1 MALSD
6 SFEEFIGNL
15 EVKNIEYI
23 VSRFKK
29 ITKRLNEDFHQI
41 SGDDTSNGFV
51 VGSLGRGTAIDGIS
65 DLDMIFEMPVELY
78 YKYSAYQTN
87 GQSSFLQAVKDSI
100 KKTYPSTIVRGDGQ
114 VVVIDFASSNDFIEV
129 CPCFRNDDDSF
140 TYPDSNNG
148 GKWKKTN
155 PLPEQEAT
163 KGMTELT
170 GNVFIHLCQ
179 MIRVWKCNHNIKM
192 NGLLIDSLVYKFL
205 SEHDE
210 YYEASFED
218 YLSLIRDYFSYVA
231 DLNKNQEYWY
241 ALGSNQRVYNKDE
254 GQFIEDAKKA
264 FDKLSEIDVEKDNI
278 FECLTC
284 VFGGE
289 FPTNK
294 TIYSSFQLSSYDL
307 RAPSEEFIDLDYSYP
322 IRITNNLKIEGLAKS
337 PSNRRKYLTQTLFI
351 GRGCSL
357 KFYIDYTD
365 AVSDFRVFWKVRN
378 RGKIAERK
386 SMLRGEIKESIS
398 IEETSDFF
406 GSHFVECYIVKN
418 NVCIAKDRIA
428 VNIMKSQAY

>member
-6 SFEEFIGNL
+6 SFEEFIGKL
-15 EVKNIEYI
+15 EVKNIENI

-41 SGDDTSNGFV
+41 SGDDTSNGIV
-51 VGSLGRGTAIDGIS
+51 VGSLGRGTAIVGIS
-65 DLDMIFEMPVELY
+65 DLDMIFEMPIELY
-78 YKYSAYQTN
+78 YKYDAYQTN
-87 GQSSFLQAVKDSI
+87 GQSLFLQAVKHSI
-100 KKTYPSTIVRGDGQ
+100 KKTYPSTTVRGDGQ

-129 CPCFRNDDDSF
+129 CPCFRNDDNSF

-155 PLPEQEAT
+155 PLPEQEES
-163 KGMTELT
+163 KGMTELI
-170 GNVFIHLCQ
+170 GKVFIHLCQ
-179 MIRVWKCNHNIKM
+179 MIRVWKRNHNINM
-192 NGLLIDSLVYKFL
+192 NGLLIDSLVHKFL

-210 YYEASFED
+210 YYDASFED
-218 YLSLIRDYFSYVA
+218 YLSLIRDYFGYVA
-231 DLNKNQEYWY
+231 DLNKDRKYWY
-241 ALGSNQRVYNKDE
+241 ALGSNQHVYNKDE
-254 GQFIEDAKKA
+254 GQFIDDAKKA
-264 FDKLSEIDVEKDNI
+264 FDKLSEIDVESDNI
-278 FECLTC
+278 FECLTF

-289 FPTNK
+289 FPTNM
-294 TIYSSFQLSSYDL
+294 TIYSSLQVSSYDL

-322 IRITNNLKIEGLAKS
+322 IRIANNLRIEGLAIS
-337 PSNRRKYLTQTLFI
+337 PSNKRKYLTQTMFI

-357 KFYIDYTD
+357 KFYIDYTN
-365 AVSDFRVFWKVRN
+365 AFGDFRVFWKVRN

-386 SMLRGEIKESIS
+386 SMLRGEIKESVS

-418 NVCIAKDRIA
+418 NVCVAKDRIA